1 MVMAVTDMAMK
12 MTGQY
17 ESPLTVRAQVQVEK
31 GFMKAS
37 VTVKND
43 NTDNGRVEE
52 HQVNQ
57 DFGYTLDAGNE
68 WK

>member
-1 MVMAVTDMAMK
+1 MIMK
-12 MTGQY
+12 MVRQY
-17 ESPLTVRAQVQVEK
+17 ESPLTMRTQVQVEK

-43 NTDNGRVEE
+43 DSDNGRVKE
-52 HQVNQ
+52 HQVNP
-57 DFGYTLDAGNE
+57 DFNYELDANNT

>member
-1 MVMAVTDMAMK
+1 
-12 MTGQY
+12 MTRQY

-43 NTDNGRVEE
+43 NTDNGRVKE
-52 HQVNQ
+52 HQVNPGF
-57 DFGYTLDAGNE
+57 DYELDANNTWSGISN
-68 WK
+68 KN

>member
-1 MVMAVTDMAMK
+1 
-12 MTGQY
+12 MTRQY
-17 ESPLTVRAQVQVEK
+17 ESPLTVRAQVQLEK

-43 NTDNGRVEE
+43 IKDNGRVEE
-52 HQVNQ
+52 HEVNQ
-57 DFGYTLDAGNE
+57 NFNYELDANNT

>member
-1 MVMAVTDMAMK
+1 
-12 MTGQY
+12 MTRQY
-17 ESPLTVRAQVQVEK
+17 ESPLTVRAQVQVEN

-43 NTDNGRVEE
+43 NSDNGRVKE
-52 HQVNQ
+52 HEVNTKF
-57 DFGYTLDAGNE
+57 DYTLDGGNE

>member
-1 MVMAVTDMAMK
+1 MK
-12 MTGQY
+12 MTRQY

-43 NTDNGRVEE
+43 DADNGRVKE
-52 HQVNQ
+52 HQVEKRF
-57 DFGYTLDAGNE
+57 DYTLGGNE
-68 WK
+68 WTENK

>member
-1 MVMAVTDMAMK
+1 
-12 MTGQY
+12 MTRQY
-17 ESPLTVRAQVQVEK
+17 ESPLTMRTQVQVEK

-43 NTDNGRVEE
+43 DTDNGRVEE
-52 HQVNQ
+52 HQVNTG
-57 DFGYTLDAGNE
+57 FNYELDANNT

>member
-1 MVMAVTDMAMK
+1 
-12 MTGQY
+12 MTRQY

-43 NTDNGRVEE
+43 NTDNGRVKE
-52 HQVNQ
+52 HEVNKNF
-57 DFGYTLDAGNE
+57 DYTLDGSNE
-68 WK
+68 WKEQQ

>member
-1 MVMAVTDMAMK
+1 

-37 VTVKND
+37 VTVKNAD
-43 NTDNGRVEE
+43 ADNGRVKE
-52 HQVNQ
+52 HEVNQ
-57 DFGYTLDAGNE
+57 FFDYELDANNTWSGISN
-68 WK
+68 KN

>member
-1 MVMAVTDMAMK
+1 

-43 NTDNGRVEE
+43 EKNGRVQD
-52 HQVNQ
+52 HKVNQ
-57 DFGYTLDAGNE
+57 GFDYTLDANNT

>member
-1 MVMAVTDMAMK
+1 
-12 MTGQY
+12 MTRQY
-17 ESPLTVRAQVQVEK
+17 ESPLTVRAQVQLEK

-52 HQVNQ
+52 HEVNQ
-57 DFGYTLDAGNE
+57 NFNYELDANNT

>member
-1 MVMAVTDMAMK
+1 MK
-12 MTGQY
+12 GQY
-17 ESPLTVRAQVQVEK
+17 ESPLTVRAQVQLEK

-43 NTDNGRVEE
+43 IKDNGRVEE

-57 DFGYTLDAGNE
+57 NFNYELDANNT
-68 WK
+68 WKW

>member
-1 MVMAVTDMAMK
+1 MK
-12 MTGQY
+12 MTRQY

-43 NTDNGRVEE
+43 ENGGIHEHKINTDFSR
-52 HQVNQ
+52 
-57 DFGYTLDAGNE
+57 DFSKEVWDTNPTGGQ
-68 WK
+68 

>member
-1 MVMAVTDMAMK
+1 MVR
-12 MTGQY
+12 QY
-17 ESPLTVRAQVQVEK
+17 ESPLTMRTQVQLEK

-52 HQVNQ
+52 HQVNTNF
-57 DFGYTLDAGNE
+57 DYTLDGGNT
-68 WK
+68 WSSNSN

>member
-1 MVMAVTDMAMK
+1 MK
-12 MTGQY
+12 MVRQY
-17 ESPLTVRAQVQVEK
+17 ESPLTMRTQVQLEK

-43 NTDNGRVEE
+43 TDNGRVEE

-57 DFGYTLDAGNE
+57 DFGYTLDAGTE
-68 WK
+68 WSKQ

>member
-1 MVMAVTDMAMK
+1 MVR
-12 MTGQY
+12 QY
-17 ESPLTVRAQVQVEK
+17 ESPLTMRTQVQLEK

-57 DFGYTLDAGNE
+57 DFGYKLDAPSGVCSNSN
-68 WK
+68 

>member
-1 MVMAVTDMAMK
+1 MIMK
-12 MTGQY
+12 MVRQY
-17 ESPLTVRAQVQVEK
+17 ESPLTMRIQVQLEK

-68 WK
+68 WSK

>member
-1 MVMAVTDMAMK
+1 MK

-57 DFGYTLDAGNE
+57 DFGYKLDAGNE
-68 WK
+68 WSK

>member
-1 MVMAVTDMAMK
+1 MIMK
-12 MTGQY
+12 MTRQY
-17 ESPLTVRAQVQVEK
+17 ESPLTMRTQVQLEK

-43 NTDNGRVEE
+43 KENGRVQE

-57 DFGYTLDAGNE
+57 DFNYELDANNT

>member
-1 MVMAVTDMAMK
+1 MK

-57 DFGYTLDAGNE
+57 DFGYRLDAGNE
-68 WK
+68 WSK

>member
-1 MVMAVTDMAMK
+1 MIMK
-12 MTGQY
+12 MTRQY

-37 VTVKND
+37 VTVRNAD
-43 NTDNGRVEE
+43 EDNGRVEE

-68 WK
+68 WSK

>member
-1 MVMAVTDMAMK
+1 MK
-12 MTGQY
+12 MKGQY
-17 ESPLTVRAQVQVEK
+17 ESPLTVRTQVQVEK

-43 NTDNGRVEE
+43 KENGRVKE
-52 HQVNQ
+52 HEVNQ
-57 DFGYTLDAGNE
+57 GFDYTLDANNT

>member
-1 MVMAVTDMAMK
+1 MK
-12 MTGQY
+12 MTRQY
-17 ESPLTVRAQVQVEK
+17 ESPLTVRAQVQLEK

-43 NTDNGRVEE
+43 IKDNGRVEE
-52 HQVNQ
+52 HEVNQ
-57 DFGYTLDAGNE
+57 NFNYELDANNT

>member
-1 MVMAVTDMAMK
+1 MK
-12 MTGQY
+12 MVRQY
-17 ESPLTVRAQVQVEK
+17 ESPLTMRTQVQVEK

-68 WK
+68 WSK

>member
-1 MVMAVTDMAMK
+1 MK
-12 MTGQY
+12 MVRQY

-37 VTVKND
+37 VTVRNAD
-43 NTDNGRVEE
+43 EDNGRVEE

-57 DFGYTLDAGNE
+57 DFGYKLDAGNE
-68 WK
+68 WSK

>member
-1 MVMAVTDMAMK
+1 MK
-12 MTGQY
+12 MVRQY
-17 ESPLTVRAQVQVEK
+17 ESPLTMRTQVQVEK

-57 DFGYTLDAGNE
+57 DSGYTLDGSNV
-68 WK
+68 WKEQQ

>member
-1 MVMAVTDMAMK
+1 MIMK
-12 MTGQY
+12 MVRQY
-17 ESPLTVRAQVQVEK
+17 ESPLTMRTQVQVEK

-43 NTDNGRVEE
+43 NTDNGRVKE
-52 HQVNQ
+52 HEVNT
-57 DFGYTLDAGNE
+57 DFNYELDANNT

>member
-1 MVMAVTDMAMK
+1 
-12 MTGQY
+12 MTRQY

-43 NTDNGRVEE
+43 IKDNGRVEE
-52 HQVNQ
+52 HEVNQ
-57 DFGYTLDAGNE
+57 NFTYELDANNT

>member
-1 MVMAVTDMAMK
+1 MK
-12 MTGQY
+12 MTRQY

-43 NTDNGRVEE
+43 NSDNGRVDE
-52 HQVNQ
+52 HKVNT
-57 DFGYTLDAGNE
+57 DFGYTLNE
-68 WK
+68 DNMWK

>member
-1 MVMAVTDMAMK
+1 MIMK
-12 MTGQY
+12 MTRQY
-17 ESPLTVRAQVQVEK
+17 ESPLTMRTQVQLEK

-43 NTDNGRVEE
+43 KENGRVQE
-52 HQVNQ
+52 HQVNT
-57 DFGYTLDAGNE
+57 DFNYELDANNT

>member
-1 MVMAVTDMAMK
+1 
-12 MTGQY
+12 MTRQY

-37 VTVKND
+37 VTVRNAD
-43 NTDNGRVEE
+43 EDNGRVEE

-57 DFGYTLDAGNE
+57 DFGYTLHAGNE
-68 WK
+68 WSKQ

>member
-1 MVMAVTDMAMK
+1 MIMK
-12 MTGQY
+12 MTRQY

-37 VTVKND
+37 VTVKNED
-43 NTDNGRVEE
+43 SDNGRVKE
-52 HQVNQ
+52 HQVNT
-57 DFGYTLDAGNE
+57 DFNYELDANNT